1 MIINDIKKLAKE
13 NKVVVLFDM
22 DGVLAEYGVGEK
34 ERIASNEPNLFL
46 NARPLFEN
54 IKKVKKI
61 SKIKNVIV
69 GIQSNC
75 QYKEQK
81 QDKKAWLQKYV
92 PFVSKE
98 DINIIALKEIEY
110 EKETKYSLKAKYI
123 KKSKGISRAINLL
136 KVIIKNRVVKR
147 GGWLNKDF
155 LAITNSNVKKDRPQ
169 QTNKNVA
176 HNVFLNTTPQ
186 NNGSFKI
193 RAMLPNAA

>member
-13 NKVVVLFDM
+13 NKVIVLFDM

-54 IKKVKKI
+54 IKKAKRI
-61 SKIKNVIV
+61 SKIKNVTV

-81 QDKKAWLQKYV
+81 QDKKTWLQKYV

-98 DINIIALKEIEY
+98 DINIIAYKDEEYDLSNKQALKVNYIKEKYQNGEIVILIDDDHRII
-110 EKETKYSLKAKYI
+110 KETLKQGVKVYHVSSLI
-123 KKSKGISRAINLL
+123 
-136 KVIIKNRVVKR
+136 
-147 GGWLNKDF
+147 D
-155 LAITNSNVKKDRPQ
+155 
-169 QTNKNVA
+169 
-176 HNVFLNTTPQ
+176 
-186 NNGSFKI
+186 
-193 RAMLPNAA
+193 

>member
-13 NKVVVLFDM
+13 NKVIVLFDM

-46 NARPLFEN
+46 KARPLFEN
-54 IKKVKKI
+54 IKKAKKI

-81 QDKKAWLQKYV
+81 QDKKVWIQKYV

-123 KKSKGISRAINLL
+123 KNKYVNGEVVILIDDDHH
-136 KVIIKNRVVKR
+136 IIKETLKQGIKVYHVSS
-147 GGWLNKDF
+147 LID
-155 LAITNSNVKKDRPQ
+155 
-169 QTNKNVA
+169 
-176 HNVFLNTTPQ
+176 
-186 NNGSFKI
+186 
-193 RAMLPNAA
+193 